1 MYITILNKRPL
12 GINNHMSVLPYVKK
26 MKECEQAHAHTACS
40 NIA

>member
-12 GINNHMSVLPYVKK
+12 EINNHMSVLPCEK